1 MSQELAG
8 IQQNWTPQQQYDAV
22 RYGREMHAS
31 QPQDRTHTFA
41 GRSMRP
47 SQSISS
53 SLPSSSPTHPYTIF
67 CLTHLSSG
75 NTQPSPPPHACPE
88 CNMDLHIASAQL
100 RHLPH
105 SLSAVDDAARRR
117 TPEDNE
123 YMVTFDTGSFV
134 SVTYGVPICDILAF
148 RAKLRQP
155 GARILPHDFGT
166 GPITVALIKF
176 KRRKRFEIDD
186 ILYANCVHRRITRY
200 NLAYTLACSLAE
212 LAKNHELNPEAV
224 SLRSIRRKNDDRWI
238 VDALY
243 DQYEY

>member
-1 MSQELAG
+1 MYQELADT
-8 IQQNWTPQQQYDAV
+8 QQDWTQQQYVAV
-22 RYGREMHAS
+22 RYGRETHAS
-31 QPQDRTHTFA
+31 QPQNRSHPSA
-41 GRSMRP
+41 GRSVRP

-53 SLPSSSPTHPYTIF
+53 SLPSSSLTHPYTILG
-67 CLTHLSSG
+67 LTHLCSG

-117 TPEDNE
+117 TPEDHE
-123 YMVTFDTGSFV
+123 YIVTFDTGSFV

-148 RAKLRQP
+148 RAKLREP

-166 GPITVALIKF
+166 GPITVALVITQIAKKF

-186 ILYANCVHRRITRY
+186 ILYHCGKEKDFI
-200 NLAYTLACSLAE
+200 
-212 LAKNHELNPEAV
+212 
-224 SLRSIRRKNDDRWI
+224 
-238 VDALY
+238 
-243 DQYEY
+243 